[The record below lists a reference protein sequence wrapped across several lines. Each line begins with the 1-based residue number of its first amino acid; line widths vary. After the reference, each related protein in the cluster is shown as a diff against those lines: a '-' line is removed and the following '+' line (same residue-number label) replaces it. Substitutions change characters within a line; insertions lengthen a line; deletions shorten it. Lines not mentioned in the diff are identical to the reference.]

1 MADTLAEK
9 PLMLS
14 RRFAPLFWTQFF
26 AAFNDNFL
34 KNTLVFLIL
43 AKLSAEEAASL
54 VTLAG
59 AIFMAPFLLLSALGG
74 ELADRFDKAIV
85 ARWLKLAEIAAAAL
99 AVGAIAFHSIEGMMA
114 ALFLF
119 GVGSALFGPIK
130 YAILPEQLAKAELP
144 AANAWIEGAT
154 FIAILTGTIFAG
166 ISFAGGGDHPAVF
179 GPLVVGFAAIAWGAS
194 CLIPRTGP
202 AAPDLKVDANI
213 LRSTIR
219 LTREIC
225 GERRMLVTSLMVSWF
240 WLMGAIM
247 LSILPPLVKS
257 LGGGEIVITAYLT
270 VFAVAIAVGSSIA
283 AWLSAGRIVLL
294 HAVVGTVL
302 AGLVA
307 IDLGLLIA
315 RTPVA
320 TSQADG
326 LAAYFANA
334 GTIHVAV
341 DLALAAIAA
350 AFLIVPS
357 FAALQAWAE
366 PEKRARAVAANNV
379 LNAVFMT
386 VGGIVVALVQASGAS
401 LAVIA
406 IGLGVASVLAAA
418 VMFKVLPT
426 DPLRD
431 MISILMRAFFRL
443 EVHGMDNLSKAGAT
457 PILALNH
464 VSFLDAPLAM
474 ALTDSRGM
482 RQPVFAINT
491 DIAQR
496 WWVKPFLKMVNAFP
510 LDPTKPMA
518 TRSLIRCVEG
528 GEPLV
533 IFPEGRLTV
542 TGSLMKVYDGAAMV
556 ADRTGSMVVPIKID
570 GLERSVMSRLS
581 SSQIRKQLFPKV
593 VVTIAEPVR
602 LSVDPELKGR
612 KRRQAAAAGL
622 YRIMSDLVFSTS
634 GRDGTLLAEIV
645 ETARDIGMKRT
656 AIEDPLTGALS
667 YGRMLTGAR
676 VLAGKFKAM
685 FPREEALGLLLPN
698 ANGTVVSLLGLMSAG
713 KVPAMMNFTAGLANL
728 KAACT
733 AADVRTI
740 LTSRAFIAQARLDAV
755 IDGLAASGLRIVYL
769 DDLRAGISTWDKI
782 AGLVLRQ
789 RPLVARKADDRAVI
803 LFTSGSEGTP
813 KGVVLTHANILAN
826 VSQAE
831 ARVDFHSGDKLFN
844 VLPLFHSFGLTAG
857 TILPLVSGV
866 PIYLYPS
873 PLHYRIIPEA
883 IYSSNATIIFGTDTF
898 LAGYARTA
906 HPYDFRSIR
915 YCFAGAEPV
924 KRSTRETYMEKFG
937 IRILEGYGVTEA
949 APVIA
954 LNTPMYNKPGTVGK
968 MMPGMEARLE
978 PVPGVDEGGRLF
990 IRGPNVMAGY
1000 LRAENPGVLDVPA
1013 DGWHDTGDIV
1023 TIDADGFVAIRGR
1036 AKRFA
1041 KIGGEMISLAA
1052 VEAMAAELWP
1062 DSAAGVVAV
1071 NDPRKGER
1079 LVLVT
1084 DNAKANRADL
1094 LAYARGK
1101 GVPELAVPSEIL
1113 HGAVPVLGSGKT
1125 DFAGL
1130 KAYVTERLAEKAA

>member
-1 MADTLAEK
+1 MTDMPTEK
-9 PLMLS
+9 PLILS

-43 AKLSAEEAASL
+43 ARLGAGEAASL

-74 ELADRFDKAIV
+74 EMADRYDKATV
-85 ARWLKLAEIAAAAL
+85 ARFLKLAEIAAAGI
-99 AVGAIAFHSIEGMMA
+99 AVAAITFHSISGMML

-119 GVGSALFGPIK
+119 GVGSALFGPVK
-130 YAILPEQLAKAELP
+130 YAMLPDHLTPAQLP
-144 AANAWIEGAT
+144 GANAWIEGAT

-166 ISFAGGGDHPAVF
+166 ISFASGGDHPAIF
-179 GPLVVGFAAIAWGAS
+179 GPLIVGFAIIAWASSCFIPKTGA
-194 CLIPRTGP
+194 
-202 AAPDLKVDANI
+202 AAPHLRIDYNI
-213 LRSTIR
+213 ARSTVR
-219 LTREIC
+219 LTREIAA
-225 GERRMLVTSLMVSWF
+225 ERRMLVTALMVSWF
-240 WLMGAIM
+240 WLMGAIL
-247 LSILPPLVKS
+247 LSILPPLVKQM
-257 LGGGEIVITAYLT
+257 GGSEIVITAYLA
-270 VFAVAIAVGSSIA
+270 VFAIAIAVGSSIA

-294 HAVVGTVL
+294 HAVIGTFL
-302 AGLVA
+302 AGLA
-307 IDLGLLIA
+307 TIDLGLLIG
-315 RTPVA
+315 RLPPVTTEA
-320 TSQADG
+320 GS
-326 LAAYFANA
+326 LSAYFATPGA
-334 GTIHVAV
+334 IHIAV
-341 DLALAAIAA
+341 DLALAAIAG

-357 FAALQAWAE
+357 FAALQAWAKPDE
-366 PEKRARAVAANNV
+366 RARAVAGNNV

-386 VGGIVVALVQASGAS
+386 IGGLAVAGFQAAGAS

-406 IGLGVASVLAAA
+406 AGLGIASLAASVA
-418 VMFKVLPT
+418 MFRHLPT
-426 DPLRD
+426 SPLRD
-431 MISILMRAFFRL
+431 FISILMRAFFRL
-443 EVHGMDNLSKAGAT
+443 EVRGQENLAKAGET

-474 ALTDSRGM
+474 ALSETGGM
-482 RQPVFAINT
+482 RPPVFAINT
-491 DIAQR
+491 DIAKR
-496 WWVKPFLKMVNAFP
+496 WWVKPFLKAANAFP
-510 LDPTKPMA
+510 LDPSKPMA
-518 TRSLIRCVEG
+518 TRSLIRSVEG

-570 GLERSVMSRLS
+570 GLERSLLSRLS

-602 LSVDPELKGR
+602 LTVDPALKGR
-612 KRRQAAAAGL
+612 TRRQAAAAGL
-622 YRIMSDLVFSTS
+622 YRVMSDLVFQTS
-634 GRDGTLLAEIV
+634 GRTGTILEEIIRAGRDVGMHRLAIQ
-645 ETARDIGMKRT
+645 
-656 AIEDPLTGALS
+656 DPLSGELS

-676 VLAGKFKAM
+676 VLAAKFKAM
-685 FPREEALGLLLPN
+685 FPQEQTLGLLLPN
-698 ANGTVVSLLGLMSAG
+698 ANGTVVSLLALVSAG
-713 KVPAMMNFTAGLANL
+713 KVPAMMNFTAGSANL

-733 AADVRTI
+733 AAQVRTV
-740 LTSRAFIAQARLDAV
+740 LTSRAFIAQARLDAM
-755 IDGLAASGLRIVYL
+755 LADLVEAGVRIVYL
-769 DDLRAGISTWDKI
+769 DDLRETVNAWDKLK
-782 AGLVLRQ
+782 GLLLKA
-789 RPLVARKADDRAVI
+789 RPLVARKASDRAVI

-826 VSQAE
+826 VSQAA
-831 ARVDFHSGDKLFN
+831 ARVDFHTGDKLFN

-866 PIYLYPS
+866 PVYLYPS
-873 PLHYRIIPEA
+873 PLHYRVVPEA

-954 LNTPMYNKPGTVGK
+954 LNTPMYNRPGTVGK
-968 MMPGMEARLE
+968 MMPGMEARLD
-978 PVPGVDEGGRLF
+978 PVPGVEEGGRLF

-1000 LRAENPGVLDVPA
+1000 LRAENPGVLEVPA

-1023 TIDADGFVAIRGR
+1023 TIDADGFIAIRGR

-1041 KIGGEMISLAA
+1041 KIGGEMVSLAA
-1052 VEAMAAELWP
+1052 VEAMAAELWAG
-1062 DSAAGVVAV
+1062 SAVGVVSVPDAK
-1071 NDPRKGER
+1071 KGER

-1084 DNAKANRADL
+1084 DNDKAARADL
-1094 LAYARGK
+1094 LALARRK
-1101 GVPELAVPSEIL
+1101 GVSELAVPSEIL
-1113 HGAVPVLGSGKT
+1113 HGKVPVLGSGKT

-1130 KAYVTERLAEKAA
+1130 KRYVEERLAQKAA